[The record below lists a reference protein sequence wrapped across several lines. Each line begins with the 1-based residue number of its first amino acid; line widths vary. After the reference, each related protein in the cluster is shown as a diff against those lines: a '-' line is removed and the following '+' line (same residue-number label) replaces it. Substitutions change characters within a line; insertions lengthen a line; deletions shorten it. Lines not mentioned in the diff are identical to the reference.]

1 MNTKRMLMVVGG
13 LALATAAILWFGTY
27 TKTGITP
34 TLVSGTPTT
43 PLGGTEDVVSTS
55 GIHWHP
61 ELSII
66 IKGQKQAIPANIG
79 IGMQYAGYKYY
90 DSMMM
95 MADMHTHDVS
105 GQIHWE
111 VMQGP
116 VTKDEVTLSAFFGI
130 WGKTFSNSC
139 IFEYCNGAEGTVKM
153 LVNGKENTEF
163 EKYLVKDNDKIE
175 ISYE

>member
-1 MNTKRMLMVVGG
+1 MNIKILLIGLVVVAGIGG
-13 LALATAAILWFGTY
+13 VFLLPRSPSTVTSQGEA
-27 TKTGITP
+27 
-34 TLVSGTPTT
+34 STT
-43 PLGGTEDVVSTS
+43 PQTTS
-55 GIHWHP
+55 GDVISTAGVHWHP
-61 ELSII
+61 ELSVI
-66 IKGQKQAIPANIG
+66 IKGVKQTIPANIG

-95 MADMHTHDVS
+95 MADMHTHDAS

-116 VTKDEVTLSAFFGI
+116 VTKDEVTLKAFFGV
-130 WGKTFSNSC
+130 WGKTFSSSC

-163 EKYLVKDNDKIE
+163 ENHQVQDKDNIE
-175 ISYE
+175 IRYE